1 MCQYC
6 KNYIPLYISSDEV
19 GTYLLLSFTTLIII
33 TSKFIIYMKGVKLI
47 FVSNVLY
54 YISVSL
60 HIITHDVLV
69 ILIRNIIEL
78 FGLTIIIIIIMDI
91 NYDMIIISEETVH

>member
-1 MCQYC
+1 
-6 KNYIPLYISSDEV
+6 
-19 GTYLLLSFTTLIII
+19 
-33 TSKFIIYMKGVKLI
+33 MKGVKLI
-47 FVSNVLY
+47 FVSNILY

-91 NYDMIIISEETVH
+91 N